1 MKCCPNC
8 FSDSEI
14 KSIIR
19 GPSNKSNP
27 CIGRCDFCKS
37 ENVALYDIDVQTDL
51 SEMLNGLVDNFR
63 LASELPEGFP
73 KDKVGF
79 LGDLLTTDWK
89 IFDKKLGPEITINLL
104 NNICSDRFKYSPELF
119 SELVGIPEMGDDSF
133 KLKNSLLKNSEWD
146 DFLDSI
152 KTRLRFHSD
161 HVNEDILFNFLK
173 YTEYKLPEGSVFY
186 RSRLWKDGHGF
197 GKNELGAPPVRR
209 AGAGRVNPEGI
220 SVLYLSDDIKTT
232 LYEIRARLYDCVS
245 VGKFIA
251 QRDLELINLTLL
263 DEISPFSLNMD
274 YLVYAVNINHLRKI
288 SEEISTPV
296 RNENTLDYLPTQY
309 ISDYIKSCGYDGIV
323 YRSAMQHD
331 SLNLAIFNES
341 SFVCKSVSNYEVNSL
356 NYSYKRL

>member
-1 MKCCPNC
+1 M
-8 FSDSEI
+8 I
-14 KSIIR
+14 K
-19 GPSNKSNP
+19 GPSNMSNP

-37 ENVALYDIDVQTDL
+37 ENVALYDIDARTDL
-51 SEMLNGLVDNFR
+51 SEMLNGLVDNYR
-63 LASELPEGFP
+63 LASELPEDFP
-73 KDKVGF
+73 TDKVGF
-79 LGDLLTTDWK
+79 LGELLTTNWKIFNKELGYKTIIDLLTS
-89 IFDKKLGPEITINLL
+89 
-104 NNICSDRFKYSPELF
+104 ICSDRFKYSPELF
-119 SELVGIPEMGDDSF
+119 SEPVGIPEMGDENF
-133 KLKNSLLKNSEWD
+133 RLKKSLLKNSEWD

-161 HVNEDILFNFLK
+161 HVNEAVLLGFLK
-173 YTEYKLPEGSVFY
+173 YTEYKLPKDSVFY

-197 GKNELGAPPVRR
+197 GKNELGAPPAVR

-296 RNENTLDYLPTQY
+296 RNESTLDYLPTQY
-309 ISDYIKSCGYDGIV
+309 ISDYIKSRGYDGIV

-356 NYSYKRL
+356 DYSYKRLQKS